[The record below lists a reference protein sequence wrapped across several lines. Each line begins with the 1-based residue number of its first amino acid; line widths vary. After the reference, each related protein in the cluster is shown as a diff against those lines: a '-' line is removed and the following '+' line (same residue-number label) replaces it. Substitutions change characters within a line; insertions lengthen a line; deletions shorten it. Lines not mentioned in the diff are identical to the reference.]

1 LLSSSLKLKRS
12 LEQPSLTQQFLGM
25 MALILVVGMVTIG
38 TWVGRQIETSS
49 IHRATSMAAIYVESI
64 LVAQRGD
71 WSTPPLDPATHDALD
86 RLFLTGPLQHLVVRL
101 KFWHPDGT
109 IFYSSDH
116 SQIGQRLKMVPELEA
131 AFRGEVSG
139 HVIDVVDA
147 EHAHERQLG
156 SRLLEVFVPVRDPE
170 DNEVAAAAE
179 FYYSMADIDR
189 EIREAQQY
197 SWLVVA
203 LATAAMWLLLH
214 RLVRRANN
222 TIVKQQSDL
231 RAQLT
236 QRNIMLADNM
246 RMQERLREAGARTT
260 ALNERF
266 VQRTAAHLHDGP
278 AQDLALALLRFDSI
292 AETCVSCASADEK
305 RGKDVD
311 TVRAAL
317 ISSLED
323 LRLIA
328 SGLRIPP
335 GMDGL
340 SLAET
345 VERAVRE
352 YERKYEQNVTL
363 NIVAGSAGDKAP
375 MAVKITA
382 YRLIQEALANGWW
395 HARGCAQEVRLHFA
409 AGEVCIEVCDQGPG
423 FDLQQAAN
431 SGRLGLA
438 LISEQVQL
446 LAGSIDIDSVP
457 GQGTCVKVWLP
468 LAPEENIHV

>member
-1 LLSSSLKLKRS
+1 LKLKRS

-25 MALILVVGMVTIG
+25 TTLILVVGMVAIG

-64 LVAQRGD
+64 LMAQKGD
-71 WSTPPLDPATHDALD
+71 WTTSPLDASTHDALD
-86 RLFLTGPLQHLVVRL
+86 RLFLSGPLQRIVVRL

-109 IFYSSDH
+109 IFYSNDH
-116 SQIGQRLKMVPELEA
+116 SQIGRRLKLGPELEA

-139 HVIDVVDA
+139 HVIDVDDA

-156 SRLLEVFVPVRDPE
+156 SRLLEVFIPVQAPGQ
-170 DNEVAAAAE
+170 NEVAAAAE

-189 EIREAQQY
+189 DIRDAQRY
-197 SWLVVA
+197 SWLAVA
-203 LATAAMWLLLH
+203 LAMAAMWLLLH
-214 RLVRRANN
+214 RLVHRAND
-222 TIVKQQSDL
+222 TIVDQQVGL
-231 RAQLT
+231 RAQLAH
-236 QRNIMLADNM
+236 RNVMLAENK
-246 RMQERLREAGARTT
+246 RMQERLREAAARTT

-292 AETCVSCASADEK
+292 AEPCTGCASADQK
-305 RGKDVD
+305 RGKDVN

-335 GMDGL
+335 GMDHL
-340 SLAET
+340 SLPET
-345 VERAVRE
+345 AERAVRE
-352 YERKYEQNVTL
+352 YEHKYEQDVTL
-363 NIVAGSAGDKAP
+363 DIAAGDTADQAP

-395 HARGCAQEVRLHFA
+395 HARGCAQLVRVSFA
-409 AGEVCIEVCDQGPG
+409 AGKVCIEVCDQGPG
-423 FDLQQAAN
+423 FDVQQATN

-446 LAGSIDIDSVP
+446 LAGTIDIDSIP

-468 LAPEENIHV
+468 LAPEEDIHV